1 MSELITT
8 LKSYKV
14 LPVVTPPA
22 PEQCV
27 QLAQALAA
35 GGIKAIE
42 ITLRNETAM
51 EALKAVKESDV
62 QIDVGVGT
70 LTSARQVEAVA
81 ELGLDFGISPGVTPA
96 VLQAAVD
103 TGLRLIPGVTS
114 PSEMMLGME
123 YGLETFK
130 LFPAGAI
137 GGYNLLKAL
146 SGPFPNISFCPTGGI
161 NLENARQY
169 LDLPNVVCI
178 GGSWMVPNELV
189 RKSDWE
195 SITKLCAEAIN
206 V

>member
-1 MSELITT
+1 MSDLITK

-27 QLAQALAA
+27 ELARALSA

-51 EALKAVKESDV
+51 EALKAVKASDV

-70 LTSARQVEAVA
+70 LTSAEQVEALA
-81 ELGLDFGISPGVTPA
+81 DLGLDFGISPGVTPK

-103 TGLRLIPGVTS
+103 TGLNLVPGITS

-123 YGLETFK
+123 YGLDTFK

-146 SGPFPNISFCPTGGI
+146 AGPFPNISFCPTGGI
-161 NLENARQY
+161 SLGNAREF

-178 GGSWMVPNELV
+178 GGSWMVPNDLV
-189 RKSDWE
+189 NNQDWNA
-195 SITKLCAEAIN
+195 ITQLCAEAIS

>member
-1 MSELITT
+1 MSDLITK

-27 QLAQALAA
+27 ELARALSA

-51 EALKAVKESDV
+51 EALKAVKASDV

-70 LTSARQVEAVA
+70 LTSAEQVEAVA
-81 ELGLDFGISPGVTPA
+81 DLGLDFGISPGVTPK

-103 TGLRLIPGVTS
+103 TGLNLVPGITS

-123 YGLETFK
+123 YGLDTFNIK
-130 LFPAGAI
+130 LPPARVIA
-137 GGYNLLKAL
+137 
-146 SGPFPNISFCPTGGI
+146 
-161 NLENARQY
+161 QQ
-169 LDLPNVVCI
+169 
-178 GGSWMVPNELV
+178 
-189 RKSDWE
+189 
-195 SITKLCAEAIN
+195 
-206 V
+206 

>member
-1 MSELITT
+1 MSDLITK
-8 LKSYKV
+8 LKNYKV

-27 QLAQALAA
+27 ELARALAA

-51 EALKAVKESDV
+51 EALKAVKASDV

-70 LTSARQVEAVA
+70 LTSAKQVEAVA
-81 ELGLDFGISPGVTPA
+81 ELGLDFGISPGVTPK

-103 TGLRLIPGVTS
+103 TGLNLVPGITS
-114 PSEMMLGME
+114 PSEMMMGME
-123 YGLETFK
+123 YGLDTFK

-146 SGPFPNISFCPTGGI
+146 AGPFPNISFCPTGGI
-161 NLENARQY
+161 SLGNAREF

-178 GGSWMVPNELV
+178 GGSWMVPSDLV
-189 RKSDWE
+189 NNQDWDA
-195 SITKLCAEAIN
+195 ITRLCAEA
-206 V
+206 VSV

>member
-51 EALKAVKESDV
+51 EALKAVKDSDV

-70 LTSARQVEAVA
+70 LTSARQVEAIA

-96 VLQAAVD
+96 VLQAAAD

-161 NLENARQY
+161 SLENARQY

-178 GGSWMVPNELV
+178 GGSWMVPNDLV
-189 RKSDWE
+189 HKGDWE

>member
-1 MSELITT
+1 MSDLITK

-27 QLAQALAA
+27 ELARALAA

-51 EALKAVKESDV
+51 EALKAVKASDV

-70 LTSARQVEAVA
+70 LTSAKQVEAVA

-103 TGLRLIPGVTS
+103 TGLNLLPGITS

-123 YGLETFK
+123 YGLDTFK

-146 SGPFPNISFCPTGGI
+146 AGPLPNISFCPTGGI
-161 NLENARQY
+161 SLGNAREF

-178 GGSWMVPNELV
+178 GGSWMVPNDLV
-189 RKSDWE
+189 NNQDWDA
-195 SITKLCAEAIN
+195 ITQLCAEA
-206 V
+206 VSV

>member
-70 LTSARQVEAVA
+70 LTSASQVEAVA

-96 VLQAAVD
+96 VLQAAAD

-146 SGPFPNISFCPTGGI
+146 AGPFPNISFCPTGGI
-161 NLENARQY
+161 SLDNARQY

>member
-1 MSELITT
+1 MSDLITK

-27 QLAQALAA
+27 ELARALSA

-51 EALKAVKESDV
+51 EALKAVKASDV

-70 LTSARQVEAVA
+70 LTSAEQVVAVA
-81 ELGLDFGISPGVTPA
+81 DLGLDFGISPGVTPK

-103 TGLRLIPGVTS
+103 TGLNLVPGITS

-123 YGLETFK
+123 YGLDTFK

-146 SGPFPNISFCPTGGI
+146 AGPFPNISFCPTGGI
-161 NLENARQY
+161 SLGNAREF

-178 GGSWMVPNELV
+178 GGSWMVPNDLV
-189 RKSDWE
+189 NNQDWNA
-195 SITKLCAEAIN
+195 ITQLCAEAIS

>member
-1 MSELITT
+1 MSELINK

-22 PEQCV
+22 PDQCV
-27 QLAQALAA
+27 ELARALAA

-51 EALKAVKESDV
+51 DALRAVKESDV
-62 QIDVGVGT
+62 QIDIGVGT
-70 LTSARQVEAVA
+70 LTSAEQVRAVA
-81 ELGLDFGISPGVTPA
+81 ELELDFGISPGVTA
-96 VLQAAVD
+96 KVLQAAVD
-103 TGLRLIPGVTS
+103 TGLNLVPGITS

-123 YGLETFK
+123 YGLKAFK

-137 GGYNLLKAL
+137 GGYNLLKSLA
-146 SGPFPNISFCPTGGI
+146 GPFPDISFCPTGGI
-161 NLENARQY
+161 GLNNAREY

-178 GGSWMVPNELV
+178 GGSWMVPSDLV
-189 RKSDWE
+189 KNQDWE
-195 SITKLCAEAIN
+195 AITRLCAEAIN

>member
-1 MSELITT
+1 MSDLITK

-27 QLAQALAA
+27 ELARALSA
-35 GGIKAIE
+35 GGINAIE

-51 EALKAVKESDV
+51 EALKAVKASDV

-70 LTSARQVEAVA
+70 LTSAEQVEAVA
-81 ELGLDFGISPGVTPA
+81 DLGLDFGISPGVTPK

-103 TGLRLIPGVTS
+103 TGLNLVPGITS

-123 YGLETFK
+123 YGLDTFK

-146 SGPFPNISFCPTGGI
+146 AGPFPNISFCPTGGI
-161 NLENARQY
+161 SLGNAREF

-178 GGSWMVPNELV
+178 GGSWMVPNDLV
-189 RKSDWE
+189 NNQDWNA
-195 SITKLCAEAIN
+195 ITQLCAEAIS

>member
-51 EALKAVKESDV
+51 EALKAVKDSDV

-96 VLQAAVD
+96 VLQAAAD

-161 NLENARQY
+161 SLENARQY

-178 GGSWMVPNELV
+178 GGSWMVPNDLV
-189 RKSDWE
+189 HKGDWE

>member
-1 MSELITT
+1 MSELISK

-22 PEQCV
+22 PDQCV
-27 QLAQALAA
+27 ELARALAA

-51 EALKAVKESDV
+51 EALRAVKESNV
-62 QIDVGVGT
+62 EIDVGVGT
-70 LTSARQVEAVA
+70 LTNAEQVKAVA
-81 ELGLDFGISPGVTPA
+81 ELELDFGISPGVTPRL
-96 VLQAAVD
+96 LQAAVD
-103 TGLRLIPGVTS
+103 TGLNLIPGITS

-123 YGLETFK
+123 YGLKAFK

-146 SGPFPNISFCPTGGI
+146 AGPFPDISFCPTGGI
-161 NLENARQY
+161 SLNNAREY

-178 GGSWMVPNELV
+178 GGSWMVPPDLV
-189 RKSDWE
+189 KNQDWDG
-195 SITKLCAEAIN
+195 ITKLCVEAIS

>member
-1 MSELITT
+1 
-8 LKSYKV
+8 
-14 LPVVTPPA
+14 
-22 PEQCV
+22 
-27 QLAQALAA
+27 
-35 GGIKAIE
+35 
-42 ITLRNETAM
+42 
-51 EALKAVKESDV
+51 VKDSDV

-70 LTSARQVEAVA
+70 LTSARQVEAIA

-96 VLQAAVD
+96 VLQAAAD

-161 NLENARQY
+161 SLENARQY

-178 GGSWMVPNELV
+178 GGSWMVPNDLV
-189 RKSDWE
+189 HKGDWE

>member
-1 MSELITT
+1 MSDLITK

-27 QLAQALAA
+27 ELARALAD

-51 EALKAVKESDV
+51 EALKAVKASDV

-70 LTSARQVEAVA
+70 LTSAKQVEAVA

-103 TGLRLIPGVTS
+103 TGLNLVPGITS

-123 YGLETFK
+123 YGLDTFK

-146 SGPFPNISFCPTGGI
+146 AGPFPNISFCPTGGI
-161 NLENARQY
+161 SLGNAREF

-178 GGSWMVPNELV
+178 GGSWMVPNDLV
-189 RKSDWE
+189 NNQDWDA
-195 SITKLCAEAIN
+195 ITQLCAEA
-206 V
+206 VSV

>member
-1 MSELITT
+1 MSELIKT

-27 QLAQALAA
+27 ELAKALAA

-51 EALKAVKESDV
+51 EALRAVKQSDV

-70 LTSARQVEAVA
+70 LTSAKQVEAVA
-81 ELGLDFGISPGVTPA
+81 ELGLDFGISPGVTPG

-103 TGLRLIPGVTS
+103 TGLQLIPGVTS

-146 SGPFPNISFCPTGGI
+146 AGPFPNISFCPTGGI
-161 NLENARQY
+161 SLGNAREY

-178 GGSWMVPNELV
+178 GGSWMVPNDLV
-189 RKSDWE
+189 QQGDWDA
-195 SITKLCAEAIN
+195 ITKLCAEAVN

>member
-1 MSELITT
+1 MSDLITK

-27 QLAQALAA
+27 ELARALSA

-51 EALKAVKESDV
+51 EALKAVKASDV

-70 LTSARQVEAVA
+70 LTSAEQVEAVA
-81 ELGLDFGISPGVTPA
+81 DLGLDFGISPGVTPK

-103 TGLRLIPGVTS
+103 TGLNLVPGITS

-123 YGLETFK
+123 YGLDTFK

-146 SGPFPNISFCPTGGI
+146 AGPFPNISFCPTGGI
-161 NLENARQY
+161 SLGNAREF

-178 GGSWMVPNELV
+178 GGSWMVPNDLV
-189 RKSDWE
+189 NNQDWNA
-195 SITKLCAEAIN
+195 ITQLCAEAIS